1 MNEGER
7 MSNDVIKS
15 FLAGPKS
22 VAAVK
27 QQLAKG
33 KYTIVIMGNG
43 WSYVCDVNP
52 ELDGEREAHTQA
64 LLVVNHLCLDEN
76 GPKYSLPVSPDS
88 KCKRFAWLWFR
99 TGDTVEKPTIAG
111 TTDIVPQ
118 GKPINIDG
126 IDVYLRERD

>member
-1 MNEGER
+1 MNERES
-7 MSNDVIKS
+7 MSNEVIKS

-33 KYTIVIMGNG
+33 KHTIVIMGVG

-52 ELDGEREAHTQA
+52 KLAGEKEAHKQA
-64 LLVVNHLCLDEN
+64 LHMVNHHCLDEN
-76 GPKYSLPVSPDS
+76 GPKYPLPVSPDS
-88 KCKRFAWLWFR
+88 KCERFAWLWFR
-99 TGDTVEKPTIAG
+99 AGDTVEKPTIAG
-111 TTDIVPQ
+111 TTDIMPQ